1 MAAAMLDLPELT
13 PPQRLA
19 LAYAP
24 AAVRADWE
32 TLLLLDARLASV
44 VRGAREPV
52 LAQIRLAWWRERL
65 GEDPGGWPRGEPL
78 LARLAGWGAAV
89 AGLIALVDGWEVL
102 LGEQGLDVQGFAAG
116 RAGGVAALAR
126 HLGVAMSGAAENAA
140 RGWALADL
148 SAHLGDA
155 GERAVALAALA
166 EVGGGRVVRALRPV
180 VVLRVASGGGGLRTL
195 AAAMRVGILG

>member
-1 MAAAMLDLPELT
+1 MLDLPELT

-24 AAVRADWE
+24 AAARADWE

-44 VRGAREPV
+44 VRGAREAV

-65 GEDPGGWPRGEPL
+65 GEDPAGWPKGEPL

-89 AGLIALVDGWEVL
+89 AGLVALVDGWEVL
-102 LGEQGLDVQGFAAG
+102 LGEDGLDVQAFADG

-126 HLGVAMSGAAENAA
+126 HLGVEMSGAADNAA

-148 SAHLGDA
+148 AAHLGDA
-155 GERAVALAALA
+155 GERAAVLGALAG
-166 EVGGGRVVRALRPV
+166 VGGGRVARALRPV
-180 VVLRVASGGGGLRTL
+180 AVLRAASGEAGLRTM
-195 AAAMRVGILG
+195 AAAMLVGIFG